1 MDGLR
6 TIAYGHLSAASKL
19 NTTQLTFGAELDPSF
34 QKAIDDALSAGRG
47 KIKRAATA
55 TLIHSSEPTVMGE
68 INAVVAKY
76 NEGVLA
82 ANAAHF
88 AKRVAEAKTTITP
101 PDLEKLH
108 YGAPAIDPSFQTAI
122 DTALQAGRDALD
134 ALALA
139 QYPEVA
145 VTEANIVK
153 QITPLIEKYNEA
165 INQSNVDYYN
175 NLPSE
180 VQS

>member
-1 MDGLR
+1 MDEVRTTSNGL
-6 TIAYGHLSAASKL
+6 LDAASKL
-19 NTTQLTFGAELDPSF
+19 NTTQLTANVNLDPSF
-34 QKAIDDALSAGRG
+34 QKAIDDALSTG
-47 KIKRAATA
+47 KDAVNNASTA
-55 TLIHSSEPTVMGE
+55 NSIYSAKSTAMEK
-68 INAVVAKY
+68 INTAVANY
-76 NEGVLA
+76 NTGVLA

-88 AKRVAEAKTTITP
+88 AKRVADAKTTITP

-108 YGAPAIDPSFQTAI
+108 YGAPAIDSSFQAAI
-122 DTALQAGRDALD
+122 DTALQDGKDALD
-134 ALALA
+134 ALT

-153 QITPLIEKYNEA
+153 QIAPLIVKYNDA